1 MRAVNRCSGSPL
13 VFGLTHTLL
22 RSHFG
27 PRKLQAS
34 SVVCSWKWRS
44 SANSII
50 ERPTAKSKFK
60 YEHFQRKTATQRMNI
75 SSGRPLHD
83 VTRRTTT
90 RGWWLVLD
98 RQRVLDKEL
107 ALPVTILAQAL
118 ASSELIN
125 SLAMGS
131 SYDMQPA
138 MHSISAGTDRFCT
151 RL

>member
-1 MRAVNRCSGSPL
+1 MKNQQQIIQKIIQRSPAS
-13 VFGLTHTLL
+13 VIIK
-22 RSHFG
+22 RSPAICIRIRFIE
-27 PRKLQAS
+27 
-34 SVVCSWKWRS
+34 RS
-44 SANSII
+44 PANSII

-98 RQRVLDKEL
+98 RQRALDKEL
-107 ALPVTILAQAL
+107 ALPVTVLAQAL

-138 MHSISAGTDRFCT
+138 MHSISVGTNRFCT

>member
-1 MRAVNRCSGSPL
+1 MKTKHSDIIQRSPAS
-13 VFGLTHTLL
+13 VIIK
-22 RSHFG
+22 RSPAICIRIRFIE
-27 PRKLQAS
+27 
-34 SVVCSWKWRS
+34 RS
-44 SANSII
+44 PANSII

-60 YEHFQRKTATQRMNI
+60 YELFQRKTATQRMNI

-107 ALPVTILAQAL
+107 ALPVTVLAQAL

-131 SYDMQPA
+131 SYDMQPT
-138 MHSISAGTDRFCT
+138 MHSIPAGTDRFCT